1 MNVDQLQQLVLSASQ
16 EVALAEKG
24 VKACQ
29 THATKLNEQCNAQAR
44 ATQEEIAALRQR
56 LEKLQTEAAAQV
68 AEHKKLRDAQAAKLS
83 KAEQLVALRQRALLD
98 IRQKLKDA
106 KKMAERAAA
115 AKAAKARA
123 QAAIASAQASS
134 SKVARRTTKVGLRPS
149 PVAPSPE
156 DTLATIEFTYCY
168 NSKGKL
174 TSPEPM
180 TFRLRRKHSQ
190 GTVFHV
196 GRAGGGLV
204 DDESSWLE
212 LDHNPG
218 MSGNHL
224 ELYLATNHR
233 KENASDPFAIKVTHH
248 GTNDTVL
255 CNRPSKK
262 TEKMRKKHPYD
273 LKTGTELTIN
283 DNSVITIT
291 AIHFADPTVAEGSLE
306 NGVLANTDYTAAAA
320 SITSLG
326 GNTVEAIL
334 RLLQVGGST
343 LNRRRYTFVFTQ
355 GPGDPV
361 VPLVVGSGADKAAAL
376 ASLRPSSAALSDVE
390 LMTVLGDANVPTC
403 LLELQLRADTDD
415 GHKNEGTPS
424 GIFVRAATPQAEGLA
439 QLRGEPLAAAWRE
452 VEANDVLA
460 VSQDSVYQ
468 VLSVELSVASD
479 DASATAESNAPQ
491 TTRVQAKAQ
500 RDAVQSNGKGVL
512 SKKGSPA
519 PGGAISENP
528 STLPQSAANTT
539 STDEYDWE
547 GTAATVQAAAG
558 ELHSNL
564 QSPAARGHSSL
575 SSSVAVSEAEVASAN
590 VELGD
595 MFSGMGMDVAGATA
609 GSAQSGEN
617 TASAIANGAFTDFS
631 SSSASSTGAVSL
643 APTEVPSRFGKNPA
657 PTSSRSPRAG
667 QKRKTPLVDTS
678 LGTYDA
684 GMSPGSGRN
693 SGAVTPNALRR
704 GTMRLV
710 TDRNE
715 RVELSRQKRRSVVI
729 GEIQSSSLHTHTKT
743 RMIECSCLFG
753 VYSSLP
759 CFCLYVAAVSVRHQL
774 SSSGAGTGTRTAAAA
789 RRLPVATVVPREPL
803 LQLLPEW
810 QRTGKRTMTPLMKA
824 RKSLSG
830 DVARRARRGKWE
842 EPAAL
847 KVMEWVSCAM
857 RCPLPQAPA
866 MLLRRF
872 AQRLQLC

>member
-1 MNVDQLQQLVLSASQ
+1 MNVDQLQQLALSAAQ

-24 VKACQ
+24 VHACRS
-29 THATKLNEQCNAQAR
+29 HATKLKQECDAQAR
-44 ATQEEIAALRQR
+44 ATQEQIGALRQR
-56 LEKLQTEAAAQV
+56 LQELQTEATAQA
-68 AEHKKLRDAQAAKLS
+68 AEHKKLREAQTAKLS
-83 KAEQLVALRQRALLD
+83 KAEQLVADRQRALHD

-134 SKVARRTTKVGLRPS
+134 KVARRTTKVALHS
-149 PVAPSPE
+149 SDPVAPSPE

-212 LDHNPG
+212 LEHNPG

-224 ELYLATNHR
+224 ELYLATNR
-233 KENASDPFAIKVTHH
+233 NRNASDPFAIKVTHH

-255 CNRPSKK
+255 CNHPSKK
-262 TEKMRKKHPYD
+262 GEKMRKKHPYD
-273 LKTGTELTIN
+273 LKTGAELTIN

-291 AIHFADPTVAEGSLE
+291 AVHFADPADTEGSE
-306 NGVLANTDYTAAAA
+306 NSLLADADHTAAAA
-320 SITSLG
+320 SVVSAG

-361 VPLVVGSGADKAAAL
+361 VPLVVGSGADKAAVL

-390 LMTVLGDANVPTC
+390 LMTVLGDDNVPTC

-415 GHKNEGTPS
+415 GHNGGTPS

-439 QLRGEPLAAAWRE
+439 HLRGEPLAAAWRE

-491 TTRVQAKAQ
+491 STRVRDGKARLKPQ
-500 RDAVQSNGKGVL
+500 LDAVPSHGKGVL
-512 SKKGSPA
+512 RKKGTPA
-519 PGGAISENP
+519 PGGEISEKP
-528 STLPQSAANTT
+528 ATLPQPAANTT
-539 STDEYDWE
+539 GTDEYDWE
-547 GTAATVQAAAG
+547 GTAATVQAAG
-558 ELHSNL
+558 EMHSNL
-564 QSPAARGHSSL
+564 QSPVAGGSSSL
-575 SSSVAVSEAEVASAN
+575 SSSVAVSEAEIASAN
-590 VELGD
+590 MELGD
-595 MFSGMGMDVAGATA
+595 MFSGMGMDVAATDA
-609 GSAQSGEN
+609 KSAHSGDDRTSGN
-617 TASAIANGAFTDFS
+617 FVGAFTSFS
-631 SSSASSTGAVSL
+631 STSTSTEAVSL
-643 APTEVPSRFGKNPA
+643 APTEVPSRFGA
-657 PTSSRSPRAG
+657 DSVPTSSRSPRAG
-667 QKRKTPLVDTS
+667 EKRKAPLVDTS
-678 LGTYDA
+678 MATYDV
-684 GMSPGSGRN
+684 GTSPGSGRN

-715 RVELSRQKRRSVVI
+715 RVELSRQKRRFVLAKFAPVLLVVAC
-729 GEIQSSSLHTHTKT
+729 
-743 RMIECSCLFG
+743 MI
-753 VYSSLP
+753 
-759 CFCLYVAAVSVRHQL
+759 
-774 SSSGAGTGTRTAAAA
+774 
-789 RRLPVATVVPREPL
+789 
-803 LQLLPEW
+803 
-810 QRTGKRTMTPLMKA
+810 
-824 RKSLSG
+824 
-830 DVARRARRGKWE
+830 
-842 EPAAL
+842 
-847 KVMEWVSCAM
+847 
-857 RCPLPQAPA
+857 
-866 MLLRRF
+866 
-872 AQRLQLC
+872 